1 MRQSIKPLVFL
12 LFAAGGL
19 PLLYKVF
26 FLQIPLMPQRRPPA
40 FRIEARVSF
49 LGEDSRAQ
57 IRLQI
62 PKRHPGFTIE
72 NENFESEKF
81 SIRTTTKDAGRTVQ
95 WVRTQAE
102 GEYDLFY
109 EATVKAL
116 PETRSKG
123 TESPEEWVPPDLS
136 PEERQAVSSLFE
148 RVRARTQSLRDQVPL
163 LAEQLGE
170 MSQKDLQLVA
180 GTLKSSAFIERGLR
194 RILTAAG
201 IPAERVRG
209 FDLANPKRNPPM
221 LTWIQVWD
229 GTAWNEF
236 DVDRGTWGVPET
248 YFTWWTGSRPIIDA
262 EGVRDERVT
271 FAITTV
277 DEESSAAM
285 IARSAEKGFVLLYTL
300 PAEVQAV
307 YRVILLIPIG
317 GLIIVLLR
325 NIVGIETFGTFMPVL
340 IALAFRETRLWWG
353 LLLFSVVVGAGLV
366 TRFYFEKLRLLLVPR
381 LAATLTVV
389 IMLLVVVSGFA
400 NYIGLDKGP
409 SVALFP
415 MVIMTMAIER
425 MSVQWEESGPHTALR
440 LGAMTLAA
448 AMLVYAVI
456 TNEYLAY
463 ILFTF
468 PELLFI
474 VLASAIMLGRYT
486 GYRLCEGWRFRS
498 LAGPAA

>member
-1 MRQSIKPLVFL
+1 MRQSIKPIVFL

-26 FLQIPLMPQRRPPA
+26 ILNIPLLPQRLPPA

-49 LGEDSRAQ
+49 AGQDSRAQ

-62 PKRHPGFTIE
+62 PKRHPGFGIE
-72 NENFESEKF
+72 NENFESEGF
-81 SIRTTTKDAGRTVQ
+81 SIRTMAKEDGRTVQ
-95 WVRTQAE
+95 WTRTRAK
-102 GEYDLFY
+102 GAYDLFY

-116 PETRSKG
+116 PETRSRG
-123 TESPEEWVPPDLS
+123 IEPPAETIQLDLT
-136 PEERQAVSSLFE
+136 PEERNAVSSLFE
-148 RVRARTQSLRDQVPL
+148 SVRSEAPSLRDQVPL
-163 LAEQLGE
+163 LVKRLGE
-170 MSQKDLQLVA
+170 LPQKDLQLIA
-180 GTLKSSAFIERGLR
+180 GTAKSSAFLERGLR
-194 RILTAAG
+194 RVLIASG
-201 IPAERVRG
+201 IPAERMRG
-209 FDLANPKRNPPM
+209 FDLEKAKRNPPV
-221 LTWIQVWD
+221 LTWIEVWD
-229 GTAWNEF
+229 GNAWNEF
-236 DVDRGTWGVPET
+236 DVDRGTWGVPRT
-248 YFTWWTGSRPIIDA
+248 YFTWWIGNRPLLDA
-262 EGVRDERVT
+262 EGVRNEMVT
-271 FAITTV
+271 FAINKV
-277 DEESSAAM
+277 DEDSSAAM
-285 IARSAEKGFVLLYTL
+285 IARSAEKGLVILYTL

-307 YRVILLIPIG
+307 YRIILLIPVG

-325 NIVGIETFGTFMPVL
+325 NVIGIETYGTFMPVL

-353 LLLFSVVVGAGLV
+353 IVLFSVVVGSGLIA
-366 TRFYFEKLRLLLVPR
+366 RFYFEKLRLLLVPR

-389 IMLLVVVSGFA
+389 IMLLVLVSGFA

-425 MSVQWEESGPHTALR
+425 MSVQWEESGPQTALR

-448 AMLVYAVI
+448 AALVYAVI

-474 VLASAIMLGRYT
+474 VLAFAIMLGRYT
-486 GYRLCEGWRFRS
+486 GYRLLEGWRFRF
-498 LAGPAA
+498 LARRPL